1 MNDDVM
7 YLASMIWPVGNEPIC
22 VGKNR
27 QKTVMTALKILREH
41 YGSGVVVR
49 PKAMCSV
56 PIEQNDICV
65 DIIPVV

>member
-7 YLASMIWPVGNEPIC
+7 YLASMVCPVGNEPIC

-27 QKTVMTALKILREH
+27 QKTVKTALKMLREH
-41 YGSGVVVR
+41 YGNGVVVR
-49 PKAMCSV
+49 PKAMCSA
-56 PIEQNDICV
+56 PIRRDDICV